1 MCDKLPSPSTWE
13 NRSTGL
19 LYPESLLGDL
29 PNLKKIEF
37 LENVT
42 AITKKNCRI
51 GRRHHSNTHN

>member
-1 MCDKLPSPSTWE
+1 MCDKLTSPSTWE

-29 PNLKKIEF
+29 PYLKKIEF

-42 AITKKNCRI
+42 AITKK
-51 GRRHHSNTHN
+51 TVE